1 MKYAVL
7 GATGLLGHHAA
18 RAIRAAGHDLVLI
31 HRPSSQIQR
40 LAYLE
45 PECRVAEMLDHAGLE
60 RALRGLDGVIFSAG
74 YYPSRPRRWQEEV
87 ASALGQTNPFY
98 AACLQA
104 RVPRI
109 LYVGSAYAMPRHPQG
124 LPGHEGLFY
133 DSLPSGKSSY
143 VLCKWALDEQARVPR
158 ILYVGSAYA
167 MPRHPQGLPGHEGLF
182 YDSLPSGKSSYV
194 LCKWALDEQAREQ
207 ARNGLPVVIG
217 IPGMVLGELDIGPT
231 TGRVITA
238 IGNGEMTHYVA
249 GQRNV
254 IDAAEAGRGLL
265 MALERGRIGER
276 YLLTGHNLEMAD
288 LTRRIAELLGQPAP
302 QPMSMAMARALATLG
317 RLRYRVSG
325 QLPLLDETAIEVMAG
340 GQFLDGRK
348 AREELG
354 FFSTTALDDT
364 LLRAIDW
371 FRDNGYFNA

>member
-143 VLCKWALDEQARVPR
+143 VLCKWALDEQAR
-158 ILYVGSAYA
+158 
-167 MPRHPQGLPGHEGLF
+167 
-182 YDSLPSGKSSYV
+182 
-194 LCKWALDEQAREQ
+194 EQ

-288 LTRRIAELLGQPAP
+288 VGC
-302 QPMSMAMARALATLG
+302 
-317 RLRYRVSG
+317 
-325 QLPLLDETAIEVMAG
+325 
-340 GQFLDGRK
+340 K
-348 AREELG
+348 
-354 FFSTTALDDT
+354 
-364 LLRAIDW
+364 
-371 FRDNGYFNA
+371 